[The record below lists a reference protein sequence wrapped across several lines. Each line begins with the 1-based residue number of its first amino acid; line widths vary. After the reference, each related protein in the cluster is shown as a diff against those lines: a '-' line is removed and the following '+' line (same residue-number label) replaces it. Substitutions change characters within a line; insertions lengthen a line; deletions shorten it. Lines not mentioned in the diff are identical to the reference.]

1 MSAVVEFIHVS
12 KRYRL
17 WSRQGGGLKSMLLT
31 PRLAREVIRE
41 SYHLVLDDINFSI
54 QDGESVA
61 IIGRN
66 GAGKSTLLSLLAGVL
81 RPSSGKVITRGRVA
95 GMLELGAGFH
105 PELTGR
111 ENIRLN
117 ATLLGLRQKEIDRAM
132 PDIIAYADIGR
143 FIEEP
148 VRIYSSGM
156 LARLGFAVISQ
167 ISPDILLIDEV
178 LAVSDQA
185 FRQKCLATLR
195 QFQQRGV
202 TLLMVSHNP
211 SDISAFCN
219 QVLWFENHRLYASGT
234 PQELLPRY
242 QHALM
247 DPTGNSKAKE

>member
-1 MSAVVEFIHVS
+1 MTAVIEFIHVS

-17 WSRQGGGLKSMLLT
+17 WSHLSGGLKSMLLR
-31 PRLAREVIRE
+31 PRLARNVIRQ
-41 SYHLVLDDINFSI
+41 SHYLALDDISFSI
-54 QDGESVA
+54 SPGESVA
-61 IIGRN
+61 LIGRN

-117 ATLLGLRQKEIDRAM
+117 ATLLGLRQKEIERAM
-132 PDIIAYADIGR
+132 PDIVTYADIGR
-143 FIEEP
+143 FIDEP

-156 LARLGFAVISQ
+156 LARLGFAVMSQ

-178 LAVSDQA
+178 LAVGDQA

-211 SDISAFCN
+211 GDITAFCDR
-219 QVLWFENHRLYASGT
+219 VLWFEDHRLYASGT

-242 QHALM
+242 QKALLP
-247 DPTGNSKAKE
+247 PTGNK